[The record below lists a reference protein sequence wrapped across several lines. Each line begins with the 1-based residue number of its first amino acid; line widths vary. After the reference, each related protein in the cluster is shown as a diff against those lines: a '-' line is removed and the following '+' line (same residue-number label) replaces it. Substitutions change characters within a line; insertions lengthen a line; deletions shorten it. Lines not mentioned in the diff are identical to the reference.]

1 MLSYLIYNCPISK
14 VKIETNM
21 NEKYSV
27 YDLWKYGISGDIP
40 ILLVK
45 VGNVNDVTVVED
57 IIKAYEYYK
66 TKNINID
73 LIIINEEESS
83 YENYV
88 KDEIEKI
95 LFNKGIGYL
104 QNQNGGIF
112 ILNNLSKEEIKFLEV
127 RAKLVLDSHKGN
139 LKSQLE
145 DLEEEYLEN
154 LKTAS
159 YEPKNP
165 TVVEEENE
173 KKDTINMQDLKYY
186 NEYGGF
192 SR

>member
-1 MLSYLIYNCPISK
+1 MENTILNQQ
-14 VKIETNM
+14 
-21 NEKYSV
+21 NEKEFA
-27 YDLWKYGISGDIP
+27 DRI
-40 ILLVK
+40 
-45 VGNVNDVTVVED
+45 E
-57 IIKAYEYYK
+57 E
-66 TKNINID
+66 
-73 LIIINEEESS
+73 IIINEEESS

>member
-1 MLSYLIYNCPISK
+1 MMTK
-14 VKIETNM
+14 GR
-21 NEKYSV
+21 
-27 YDLWKYGISGDIP
+27 YGIHGGQYIP
-40 ILLVK
+40 ETLMHAVIEL
-45 VGNVNDVTVVED
+45 E
-57 IIKAYEYYK
+57 KAYEYYK

>member
-1 MLSYLIYNCPISK
+1 M
-14 VKIETNM
+14 
-21 NEKYSV
+21 
-27 YDLWKYGISGDIP
+27 
-40 ILLVK
+40 
-45 VGNVNDVTVVED
+45 
-57 IIKAYEYYK
+57 
-66 TKNINID
+66 
-73 LIIINEEESS
+73 
-83 YENYV
+83 
-88 KDEIEKI
+88 EKI
-95 LFNKGIGYL
+95 KLN
-104 QNQNGGIF
+104 NIF
-112 ILNNLSKEEIKFLEV
+112 NLSKEEIKFLEV